1 MTKPFTAALT
11 LALLA
16 VLAPAAGAQVTCA
29 DIEFAD
35 EIRDRYPL
43 VEEACLGVIEQ
54 DGERFAKLQARVHER
69 RPNSIVIQYMH
80 TDDVWGPYVELT
92 PAEEY
97 RVLIDGEATPWRD
110 LAVRQEM
117 NIYIPEGRWAI
128 AMSDV
133 DEPEVLA
140 AYIVAMPHVVS
151 AEPVEETAAP
161 VEEVAEPAAAVAP
174 APVAATPAEEEPEAA
189 PAEVEEPEQGAFVE
203 PASSG
208 PPMWLLLLG
217 AAVLVAAAFLMLRS
231 RKA

>member
-1 MTKPFTAALT
+1 MTKPCASALT

-97 RVLIDGEATPWRD
+97 RVLIDGEAIPWRD

-133 DEPEVLA
+133 DEPEVLP
-140 AYIVAMPHVVS
+140 AYVVAMPHVVS
-151 AEPVEETAAP
+151 AEPVE
-161 VEEVAEPAAAVAP
+161 VVAEPAP
-174 APVAATPAEEEPEAA
+174 APVATEPEATPAEEAPEAA
-189 PAEVEEPEQGAFVE
+189 PAEVDEPEQGAFVE
-203 PASSG
+203 PAGSG
-208 PPMWLLLLG
+208 PPMWLLLVG
-217 AAVLVAAAFLMLRS
+217 AAVLALAAFLMLRS